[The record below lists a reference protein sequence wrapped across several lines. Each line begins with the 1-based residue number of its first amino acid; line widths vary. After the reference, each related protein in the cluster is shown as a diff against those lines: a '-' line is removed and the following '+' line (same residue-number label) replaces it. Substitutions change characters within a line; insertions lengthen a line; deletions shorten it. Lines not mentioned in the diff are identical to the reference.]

1 MEGEEGK
8 AMRDRMKSL
17 RESAAMALKV
27 KDGSSIQTM
36 THLASQM
43 EKIGGI

>member
-1 MEGEEGK
+1 
-8 AMRDRMKSL
+8 MRDRMKSL

-27 KDGSSIQTM
+27 KDGSSIQTIS
-36 THLASQM
+36 HLATQL